1 MILKVFLGFLVAKA
15 KREIGKKK
23 KKREIGSEDKFT
35 LYFLGEIKFILIL
48 RNGNIFC

>member
-23 KKREIGSEDKFT
+23 KKREIGSDDKFT
-35 LYFLGEIKFILIL
+35 FSMKKNYISLEKLSLF
-48 RNGNIFC
+48 

>member
-23 KKREIGSEDKFT
+23 KREIGSDDKFT
-35 LYFLGEIKFILIL
+35 FSMKKNYISLEKLSLF
-48 RNGNIFC
+48 

>member
-23 KKREIGSEDKFT
+23 KKKREIGSDDKFT
-35 LYFLGEIKFILIL
+35 FSMKKNYISLEKLSLF
-48 RNGNIFC
+48 